1 MQNVNQKDERFGN
14 IIESLWEIVDLNDS
28 FLISSIEKLI
38 ITQMIK
44 DMKNTINVIITI
56 ITKILLKKV

>member
-28 FLISSIEKLI
+28 FLISSIENKIKYILNKKWYNFKESFNWTLDWIKL
-38 ITQMIK
+38 K
-44 DMKNTINVIITI
+44 S
-56 ITKILLKKV
+56 

>member
-28 FLISSIEKLI
+28 FLISSIEINKKRI
-38 ITQMIK
+38 ISI
-44 DMKNTINVIITI
+44 
-56 ITKILLKKV
+56 